1 MRCPVCG
8 HDNPAGYRFCGSCGR
23 PGVESIAAIRLGTA
37 EVHDSPATA
46 LAADVLPRQARTLP
60 SHDQEDAA
68 GQPRV
73 SGPDR
78 EVTRYMCAAVNINE
92 DLARAAIE
100 QMLEEQNRAIAITPN
115 TDLVA
120 VLKYALRANRRR
132 LFRDIWLF
140 FILCAL
146 VAVAIFSGHIP
157 LAGAVFIALLVG
169 AWLTVFIERYVRYFG
184 PAAAGLRPGKF
195 DPARA
200 PAPARDPFAERQL
213 ARIADV
219 SKTGNVTV
227 YSAFQPFVGYGNVH
241 SSWSFTVDVTRGRHG
256 AEPTPFNVLDIYDY
270 VKAHLSELDLPLL
283 EATHRL
289 FVNGQDIYGDPRF
302 LPDPDSRPVTQV
314 DETLLRQ
321 LMTVPEERARPY
333 LTVGMAGWQGDLVVT
348 MFVRF
353 LLSRNYLF
361 VEAAHTAVPPLRTEF
376 REIDMLD
383 TAPTGKQFFRLAGG
397 SLKSTIP
404 RLFGSIPGIFHGLL
418 QENRRSRK
426 QHPVGRVFDY
436 GSLFS
441 IRQAVADTNWQ
452 RYFQKLDG
460 EQYTKVVEKRLFNS
474 LADFLID
481 HDVDASELMSRG
493 ETIINNGVMIS
504 GRARVEGSQIAG
516 GQGRVTAVISRVSGH
531 QGVSSDGG
539 NS

>member
-1 MRCPVCG
+1 MV
-8 HDNPAGYRFCGSCGR
+8 A
-23 PGVESIAAIRLGTA
+23 VRLGTA
-37 EVHDSPATA
+37 EADNSLATS
-46 LAADVLPRQARTLP
+46 LAADAIPRQAGTLP
-60 SHDQEDAA
+60 PHDQESPARKV
-68 GQPRV
+68 RV

-78 EVTRYMCAAVNINE
+78 EVTRYLCAAVNISEN
-92 DLARAAIE
+92 LARDAIE
-100 QMLEEQNRAIAITPN
+100 QVLEEQNRAIAITPT

-132 LFRDIWLF
+132 LFRDSWLF

-157 LAGAVFIALLVG
+157 LAGLVLIALLVG

-195 DPARA
+195 DPAGA
-200 PAPARDPFAERQL
+200 PAPVHDLFAERQL
-213 ARIADV
+213 ARIEHV

-227 YSAFQPFVGYGNVH
+227 YSAFQPFVGYGNVY

-256 AEPTPFNVLDIYDY
+256 AEPTPFNVQEVYDH
-270 VKAHLSELDLPLL
+270 VKARLGELDLPRL
-283 EATHRL
+283 EVTNRL

-314 DETLLRQ
+314 DDTLLRE
-321 LMTVPEERARPY
+321 LMSVPEERARPY

-353 LLSRNYLF
+353 LMSRNYLF
-361 VEAAHTAVPPLRTEF
+361 VEAAHTAVPPLRAEF

-383 TAPTGKQFFRLAGG
+383 TGPTGKQFFRLAGG

-418 QENRRSRK
+418 QDNRRSRK

-441 IRQAVADTNWQ
+441 IRQAVADTKWQ

-516 GQGRVTAVISRVSGH
+516 GQGRVSAVIARVSGQ
-531 QGVSSDGG
+531 QGASSDGG
-539 NS
+539 SS